1 MGPAQ
6 SLYIASEIA
15 LALLAHPVAS
25 AGLRGDSSDR
35 QSALFACERRA
46 GTNRDAE

>member
-6 SLYIASEIA
+6 LLYIASEIA
-15 LALLAHPVAS
+15 LALLAHPVVAV
-25 AGLRGDSSDR
+25 GLRGNFSDR
-35 QSALFACERRA
+35 QSSVLACERRA